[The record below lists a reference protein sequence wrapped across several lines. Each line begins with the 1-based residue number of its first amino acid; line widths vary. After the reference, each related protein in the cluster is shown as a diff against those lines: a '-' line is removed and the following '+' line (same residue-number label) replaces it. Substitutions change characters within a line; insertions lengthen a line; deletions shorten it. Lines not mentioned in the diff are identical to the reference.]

1 MKRIV
6 ILIVLAAV
14 STTAFAQRAPQSTSY
29 KDLKNYYSARDY
41 VKSDTD
47 PYSVFWIG
55 LESLAAPGLG
65 QLIMKETGRGWA
77 FLGTSVVLG
86 TAGGILA
93 QNVASFAVQNVDGTY
108 SISEADR
115 NKASG
120 YLIALGGVALAQ
132 LAVDI
137 WSCVDAVKI
146 AKVKNQ
152 YYQDGRRRHA
162 NASLYPSVNLAQTAT
177 GVAPAPGMTFAL
189 TF

>member
-93 QNVASFAVQNVDGTY
+93 QNVANVDGTY

-132 LAVDI
+132 LARISLTLFLPFSVRI
-137 WSCVDAVKI
+137 RMI
-146 AKVKNQ
+146 AQVIMFAAIAFPPFQ
-152 YYQDGRRRHA
+152 PARRAGPFSFLSEFYH
-162 NASLYPSVNLAQTAT
+162 
-177 GVAPAPGMTFAL
+177 GAP
-189 TF
+189 

>member
-65 QLIMKETGRGWA
+65 QLIMKETGRGWD

-86 TAGGILA
+86 TAGGIGA
-93 QNVASFAVQNVDGTY
+93 RNVASGDGTC
-108 SISEADR
+108 SISGADR

-152 YYQDGRRRHA
+152 YYQDGHRRHA
-162 NASLYPSVNLAQTAT
+162 NASLYPSVNLTQTAT

>member
-6 ILIVLAAV
+6 ILIMLAAV

-86 TAGGILA
+86 TAGSILA
-93 QNVASFAVQNVDGTY
+93 QNVASYAAKGADGTY
-108 SISEADR
+108 TSEADR
-115 NKASG
+115 SKARG
-120 YLIALGGVALAQ
+120 YLIALGGVALAH
-132 LAVDI
+132 LTVDI

-162 NASLYPSVNLAQTAT
+162 NASLYPSINLAQTAT

>member
-6 ILIVLAAV
+6 ILIMLAAV
-14 STTAFAQRAPQSTSY
+14 STTVFAQRAPQSTSY

-41 VKSDTD
+41 VRSDTD

-55 LESLAAPGLG
+55 LESLVAPGLG

-162 NASLYPSVNLAQTAT
+162 NASLYPSVNLTQTAT